1 MLSVVNL
8 VPVTAVVG
16 VLVQTG
22 LLAFLC
28 TLLLRAALG
37 TTQLKQ
43 HLPKWEQWGSLG
55 KKYGV
60 DDGFVYSSGMI
71 AKPL

>member
-43 HLPKWEQWGSLG
+43 HLPK
-55 KKYGV
+55 
-60 DDGFVYSSGMI
+60 
-71 AKPL
+71 